1 MNRDR
6 KGRFQSKSIP
16 KRVIAE
22 TRRRVRRVFGP
33 KQSRRRGG
41 K

>member
-6 KGRFQSKSIP
+6 KGRFQSKSLP

-22 TRRRVRRVFGP
+22 TRRRMRRVSGDNGR
-33 KQSRRRGG
+33 RRRGG

>member
-6 KGRFQSKSIP
+6 KGRFQSKSLR
-16 KRVIAE
+16 KRVITY
-22 TRRRVRRVFGP
+22 TRRQMRRVSGDNRR
-33 KQSRRRGG
+33 RRRGG